1 MSSSGLA
8 TGTGDAAEQEA
19 QYVKGRDAQD
29 IYYWHGG
36 DHQSYFDADVGGDEL
51 GQPLACRQ
59 RNPPSQCSREL
70 TPLLRLRL
78 WWGRC
83 AWLALAPRRRHDQI
97 AQRRE
102 CTLSR

>member
-36 DHQSYFDADVGGDEL
+36 DHQSYFD
-51 GQPLACRQ
+51 QTLAATNWANRW
-59 RNPPSQCSREL
+59 RAGSEIHHPNV
-70 TPLLRLRL
+70 
-78 WWGRC
+78 
-83 AWLALAPRRRHDQI
+83 AAN
-97 AQRRE
+97 
-102 CTLSR
+102 